1 VQEFV
6 AAPCTT
12 ELFELGECCRWD
24 DVRGELNWVDVLTGR
39 FFRARVDANQVD
51 IQRTYELPGVL
62 TAFAPFEDRADGWIV
77 ALNQSICHLQESGE
91 ITELASPEAHQ
102 AADVRMNDGSAD
114 PWGRFWIGSMAFNAE
129 VGRGSLYRF
138 HESSGT
144 QTVKAN
150 VTISNG
156 LGWSAD
162 RRTMYYVDSGPGT
175 VSAFDVDANG
185 DVSNERVLVQFDVA
199 KEGAADGLCIDEEDA
214 LWLAVWGGY
223 EVRRYS
229 PRGKQLARVQISTA
243 QPSCCAIGGA
253 NGTTLYVT
261 TAREDM
267 SDELL
272 EREADAG
279 RLFAVDVGV
288 AGTPLL
294 AYRPRRE
301 LDE

>member
-1 VQEFV
+1 
-6 AAPCTT
+6 
-12 ELFELGECCRWD
+12 L
-24 DVRGELNWVDVLTGR
+24 
-39 FFRARVDANQVD
+39 
-51 IQRTYELPGVL
+51 
-62 TAFAPFEDRADGWIV
+62 
-77 ALNQSICHLQESGE
+77 
-91 ITELASPEAHQ
+91 
-102 AADVRMNDGSAD
+102 NDGSAD
-114 PWGRFWIGSMAFNAE
+114 PWGRFWIGSFAINEE

-144 QTVKAN
+144 ETVMAN

-162 RRTMYYVDSGPGT
+162 ARTMYFVDSGPGT
-175 VSAFDVDANG
+175 VCAFDVDANG
-185 DVSNERVLVQFDVA
+185 DVSNQRVLVQFDVTN
-199 KEGAADGLCIDEEDA
+199 EGTPDGLCMDAEGA

-229 PRGKQLARVQISTA
+229 PSGEQLARVQISTA
-243 QPSCCAIGGA
+243 QPSCCTIGGA

-279 RLFAVDVGV
+279 RLFTVDVGV

-294 AYRPRRE
+294 AYHP
-301 LDE
+301 